1 MEQHVDL
8 DKLTRST
15 RRLEFEDGLND
26 FQNALI
32 FVILGGLA
40 SLFMSSAGIRLY
52 VRGMLYNQEITV
64 IMLVAMIAFLVLLM
78 FGMRRWIQKYR
89 REVLWREMGEMEPFR
104 WQVDSKVNAIA
115 TLVWLVVVIGG
126 FILLTRNPMDLDA
139 GMRIIAGAG
148 GIATGVVYLGMG
160 FSLSLR
166 RYRWVGIVGGVLSA
180 ALIVTPFNVSYS
192 WLALGILWFV
202 VLAVSGLTAFR
213 STQERLRERA
223 A

>member
-8 DKLTRST
+8 DKLTRNT

-26 FQNALI
+26 FQNALV
-32 FVILGGLA
+32 FLFLGGLA

-52 VRGMLYNQEITV
+52 VRGMLYNQEITT
-64 IMLVAMIAFLVLLM
+64 IMLVALIALLVLLM
-78 FGMRRWIQKYR
+78 FGMRRLIQKYR

-104 WQVDSKVNAIA
+104 WQVDSRINVIA
-115 TLVWLVVVIGG
+115 TLIWLVVVIGG
-126 FILLTRNPMDLDA
+126 FILLTRNAMDLDA

-160 FSLSLR
+160 FSLSLP
-166 RYRWVGIVGGVLSA
+166 RYRWVGIMGGVLSA
-180 ALIVTPFNVSYS
+180 ALIAIPFSVSYS
-192 WLALGILWFV
+192 WLALGILWCV
-202 VLAVSGLTAFR
+202 VLAASGLVAFR
-213 STQERLRERA
+213 RTQENLGERA